1 LLCFL
6 RLKYG
11 WHKETNKKRAGDPRM
26 VETTILIVFAVMP
39 LAA

>member
-11 WHKETNKKRAGDPRM
+11 WHKETNRKMAGDPRM
-26 VETTILIVFAVMP
+26 VETTTLIIFAVTQ